1 MVGIYKITNPNG
13 RVYIGQSQNITNRMK
28 NYMGLDCKKQPRL
41 HRSLLKYGYDLHLFE
56 IIEECLFEELNIR
69 ERYYQELYDVLSS
82 KGMNCY
88 LTETNILPR
97 KLSQETKD
105 KISKSMLGKRN
116 NYKGVIN
123 IKTKNEN
130 YIINKKIVKS
140 KKVIKIK
147 SSKRFKGFENV
158 ERYINGRIR
167 YNKTRKYKSMEDRLI
182 LNLETGIFYN
192 NATEV
197 ANTYTH
203 YKKSTLMGY
212 LRGHSPNKTNFVY
225 V

>member
-88 LTETNILPR
+88 LTETNVLPR

-105 KISKSMLGKRN
+105 KISNSMLGKRN
-116 NYKGVIN
+116 NYKGIN
-123 IKTKNEN
+123 DIKTKN
-130 YIINKKIVKS
+130 YTINKKVITS

-147 SSKRFKGFENV
+147 SYKSFENV

-167 YNKTRKYKSMEDRLI
+167 YNKTRIYKSMEDRLI

-212 LRGHSPNKTNFVY
+212 LRGHSPNKTSFIY